1 MVISP
6 VMGKGFSLTLQGS
19 WLAPVDPTSSCFL
32 AGLAAHEKLLLF
44 SEGSMT
50 LELELLTGKR
60 VDVELKYLGER
71 GLSVEE
77 ADFLDVEPG
86 ETAMEREVWLVAG
99 GSRLLYAHTLIP
111 NRCIDSDVKKALDDM
126 SSEPLG
132 RVLTS
137 KGILFAK
144 ERLEAGRVRCETA
157 ALDLGMEADTTLY
170 ARRYILYN
178 RGGQGWVIKAA
189 VTEVFSPGLVGNA
202 GVGR

>member
-19 WLAPVDPTSSCFL
+19 WLAPNDAASSSFL
-32 AGLAAHEKLLLF
+32 ADLAAHEKLLLF

-60 VDVELKYLGER
+60 VDVELKYMGER
-71 GLSVEE
+71 ALSAEE
-77 ADFLDVEPG
+77 ADFLGVEPNK
-86 ETAMEREVWLVAG
+86 TAMEREVWLVAG
-99 GSRLLYAHTLIP
+99 GNRLLYAHTLIP
-111 NRCIDSDVKKALDDM
+111 DTCIDADVKKALDEM

-144 ERLEAGRVRCETA
+144 ERLEAGRVRCVA
-157 ALDLGMEADTTLY
+157 ASLDLGLDADAILY

-178 RGGQGWVIKAA
+178 RGCQGWVIKAA

>member
-6 VMGKGFSLTLQGS
+6 LMGKGFSLTVLGG
-19 WLAPVDPTSSCFL
+19 WLSPSCAAASNL
-32 AGLAAHEKLLLF
+32 LSGLLPHEKLLLF

-60 VDVELKYLGER
+60 VGVELKVRGER
-71 GLSVEE
+71 ALSGEE
-77 ADFLDVEPG
+77 AEFLGVDPG
-86 ETAMEREVWLVAG
+86 TPAMEREVWLVADG
-99 GSRLLYAHTLIP
+99 TKLLYAHTLIP
-111 NRCIDSDVKKALDDM
+111 LECLDDEVRRALDEN

-144 ERLEAGRVRCETA
+144 ERLEAGIVKCEA
-157 ALDLGMEADTTLY
+157 ASTDLKIDAGSSLY

-178 RGGQGWVIKAA
+178 RGAQGWIIKAA
-189 VTEVFSPGLVGNA
+189 VTEVFSPSLIGAQRVT
-202 GVGR
+202 R